1 MTRSGLRRMST
12 CLPRVEAT
20 LGFGTKTASRY
31 DCRTYCFES
40 CTSKLNSRMTNGK
53 WFFLGGLLVGA
64 LVLASCSSGNSSGG
78 LGVYPKALG
87 AADEASAIQSLRTIA
102 TAQQELR
109 ATRAAYGNF
118 DALTQAGLLDAR
130 FAGSTPN
137 LKGYRFTMNVT
148 DSDFSVNADP
158 HATATQ
164 PTTGVRHFYLD
175 SADNSVHVNVSQA
188 ASKNDPA
195 L

>member
-1 MTRSGLRRMST
+1 MTSGRSQMINERWS
-12 CLPRVEAT
+12 
-20 LGFGTKTASRY
+20 
-31 DCRTYCFES
+31 
-40 CTSKLNSRMTNGK
+40 
-53 WFFLGGLLVGA
+53 LLVGLFAGA
-64 LVLASCSSGNSSGG
+64 LLLASCSSGDSSKG

-102 TAQQELR
+102 TAQQELK
-109 ATRAAYGNF
+109 ATRGAYGSF

-137 LKGYRFTMNVT
+137 LKGYRFNMNVT

-158 HATATQ
+158 HTTETQ
-164 PTTGVRHFYLD
+164 PTSGVRHFYLD
-175 SADNSVHVNVSQA
+175 STDNSIHVNVGQA
-188 ASKNDPA
+188 ASKNDPV

>member
-1 MTRSGLRRMST
+1 MTND
-12 CLPRVEAT
+12 E
-20 LGFGTKTASRY
+20 FQ
-31 DCRTYCFES
+31 
-40 CTSKLNSRMTNGK
+40 MTNGK
-53 WFFLGGLLVGA
+53 WSLLVG
-64 LVLASCSSGNSSGG
+64 LFFFVVVFASCSSGDSSKG
-78 LGVYPKALG
+78 LGVYPKSLG

-102 TAQQELR
+102 TAQQELK
-109 ATRAAYGNF
+109 ATRGAYGGF

-130 FAGSTPN
+130 FAGGAPN

-158 HATATQ
+158 QATETQ

-175 SADNSVHVNVSQA
+175 SADSSIHVNVKQA
-188 ASKNDPA
+188 ASKNDPV